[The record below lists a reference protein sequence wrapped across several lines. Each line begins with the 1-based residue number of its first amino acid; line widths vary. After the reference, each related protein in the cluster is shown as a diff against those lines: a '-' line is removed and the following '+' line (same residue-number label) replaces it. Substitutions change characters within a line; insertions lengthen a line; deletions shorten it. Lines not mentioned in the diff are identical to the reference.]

1 VLFIGMGSGVG
12 VLIGKKIGEGDH
24 AAARDYAFRILC
36 FAPLMAVGAACVLIP
51 ISRFL
56 PLIFKV
62 NAGVLVTAGQ
72 MMIILAIYYPCRAFN
87 MSMVVGICR
96 AGGDT
101 VFCAVYD
108 VAFMWIVSLP
118 AAAIASFVFH
128 APFWLIYLL
137 VLSEEL
143 FKFVVGLWRF
153 RSGKWL
159 RDVTTG
165 L

>member
-1 VLFIGMGSGVG
+1 
-12 VLIGKKIGEGDH
+12 
-24 AAARDYAFRILC
+24 
-36 FAPLMAVGAACVLIP
+36 
-51 ISRFL
+51 
-56 PLIFKV
+56 
-62 NAGVLVTAGQ
+62 
-72 MMIILAIYYPCRAFN
+72 
-87 MSMVVGICR
+87 MVVGICR

-137 VLSEEL
+137 VLSEEV
-143 FKFVVGLWRF
+143 FKFGTGLWRF

-159 RDVTTG
+159 HDVTTG